1 MQSFPPTTHSVPES
15 FLSKFGSCITA
26 VLSGFDRIRFRGVL
40 RMLFKPL
47 EMDFYLSRCGVL
59 IKDFKAFAEEL
70 TGRVKAAAYQAA
82 CAAGRP
88 VQYLADSQLSKEDL
102 ARQIAQRNAICEGLI
117 VLFGAVEP
125 CSSFSVRGDRAN
137 RKIHLVLEQRK
148 CTHLYHYYMHRE
160 FGLMHVRVQSWFPFT
175 VTVCLNGRNWLARQ
189 MDQAGIDYRQC
200 ENCFLEL
207 SDPVAAQA
215 LMNQQLQTDW
225 PKVLGQLLKEAHPLA
240 SEIVAPLKQGY
251 YWSAAETEYATD
263 LLFDHPKRL
272 AELYPQFLRH
282 GLSSF
287 QCSDV
292 LRFLGKNRPEVF
304 CGELTGTL
312 KHRPEGL
319 RLKYT
324 VNGNSLKMYDKE
336 AQVLRVET
344 TINRPRDFRVYRPTL
359 DDPNR
364 GLKWQELRYG
374 VADLYRRAEVSHR
387 ANARYLEALA
397 SVTGRTPLHQE
408 ALGVCQ
414 AMIVEHHRYR
424 ALNPWSLE
432 DGKFLEFINRGEFK
446 LHGLRNRDLRVLF
459 FAPTKDKKLQR
470 RQAAAITR
478 RIALLRAH
486 RLLRKAGATHRYH
499 LTKRGQRIVTALLA
513 ARNAD
518 VDALTKM
525 AA

>member
-1 MQSFPPTTHSVPES
+1 MQKFPPTTHSVPES
-15 FLSKFGSCITA
+15 FLAKFGSYITA
-26 VLSGFDRIRFRGVL
+26 VLSGFDRIGFRGVL

-82 CAAGRP
+82 RTAGRP
-88 VQYLADSQLSKEDL
+88 AQYITDSQLSKEDL
-102 ARQIAQRNAICEGLI
+102 ARQIAERDHIGEGLI
-117 VLFGAVEP
+117 ALFSAVEA
-125 CSSFSVRGDRAN
+125 CYSFSVRGDRAS
-137 RKIHLVLEQRK
+137 RKNHLVLEERK
-148 CTHLYHYYMHRE
+148 CTHLYHYYMHRD
-160 FGLMHVRVQSWFPFT
+160 FGLMHVRVQSWFAFT
-175 VTVCLNGRNWLARQ
+175 VTICVNGRNWLARQ
-189 MDQAGIDYRQC
+189 MDRAGIEYRQC
-200 ENCFLEL
+200 GNCFLKL
-207 SDPVAAQA
+207 SDPVAAQE

-225 PKVLGQLLKEAHPLA
+225 PKVLGQLLKEAHPLTG
-240 SEIVAPLKQGY
+240 EIVAPLKQGY

-263 LLFDHPKRL
+263 LLFGHPKHLARL
-272 AELYPQFLRH
+272 YGQFLRH

-287 QCSDV
+287 QCTDV

-304 CGELTGTL
+304 CGQLKGTL

-319 RLKYT
+319 RLKHT
-324 VNGNSLKMYDKE
+324 VNGNSLKIYDKE

-359 DDPNR
+359 DDPTR

-374 VADLYRRAEVSHR
+374 VADLYRRAEVSHS

-397 SVTGRTPLHQE
+397 TLTGRTPLHQE

-414 AMIVEHHRYR
+414 AMIVEGHRYR
-424 ALNPWSLE
+424 ALNPWSPQ
-432 DGKFLEFINRGEFK
+432 DGKLLELINRGEFK
-446 LHGLRNRDLRVLF
+446 LHGLRNRDLRVLL
-459 FAPTKDKKLQR
+459 FAPTQDKQLQR

-478 RIALLRAH
+478 RLALLRPH
-486 RLLRKAGATHRYH
+486 GLLRKAGATHRYH
-499 LTKRGQRIVTALLA
+499 LTKRGQRIITALLA

-518 VDALTKM
+518 IDALSKM

>member
-1 MQSFPPTTHSVPES
+1 MQKFPPTTHSVPEA
-15 FLSKFGSCITA
+15 FVAKFGAYITA

-40 RMLFKPL
+40 RLLFQPL
-47 EMDFYLSRCGVL
+47 VMDLYLSRCGVL
-59 IKDFKAFAEEL
+59 IKDFKAFAEAL
-70 TGRVKAAAYQAA
+70 TARVKAVAYQRAYAA
-82 CAAGRP
+82 RRP
-88 VQYLADSQLSKEDL
+88 IQYIADAQLSKEEF
-102 ARQIAQRNAICEGLI
+102 ARQIAQRDGIGQGLI
-117 VLFGAVEP
+117 ALFAAVEP
-125 CSSFSVRGDRAN
+125 CQSFSVRGDRASQQ
-137 RKIHLVLEQRK
+137 IHLVLEQRK
-148 CTHLYHYYMHRE
+148 CTHLYHYYMHPD
-160 FGLMHVRVQSWFPFT
+160 FGLMHMRVQSWFPFT

-189 MDQAGIDYRQC
+189 MDRAGLQYQQC
-200 ENCFLEL
+200 ENCFLKL
-207 SDPVAAQA
+207 SDPAAAQA

-240 SEIVAPLKQGY
+240 EEIVAPLGQGY

-263 LLFDHPKRL
+263 LLFDQPKRL
-272 AELYPQFLRH
+272 AALYPQFLRH

-304 CGELTGTL
+304 CGELKGTL

-319 RLKYT
+319 RLKHT
-324 VNGNSLKMYDKE
+324 VNGNSLKIYDKE
-336 AQVLRVET
+336 GQVLRVET

-374 VADLYRRAEVSHR
+374 VADLYRRAEVSHS
-387 ANARYLEALA
+387 ANVRYLEALA

-408 ALGVCQ
+408 ALGVCR
-414 AMIVEHHRYR
+414 AIRVGHRRYR
-424 ALNPWSLE
+424 ALNPWSLQ
-432 DGKFLEFINRGEFK
+432 DGKLLELINRGEFK
-446 LHGLRNRDLRVLF
+446 LCGLLNRDLRALL

-478 RIALLRAH
+478 RLALVRAH
-486 RLLRKAGATHRYH
+486 GLLRKAGTTHRYH

-518 VDALTKM
+518 VDALTKI

>member
-1 MQSFPPTTHSVPES
+1 MQKFPPTTHSVPEA
-15 FLSKFGSCITA
+15 FLAKFGNYITA
-26 VLSGFDRIRFRGVL
+26 ILSGFDRIRFRGVL
-40 RMLFKPL
+40 RLLFKAR
-47 EMDFYLSRCGVL
+47 EMDYYLARCGVL
-59 IKDFKAFAEEL
+59 IKDFKAFAEAL
-70 TGRVKAAAYQAA
+70 TGRVKAAAYQRAS
-82 CAAGRP
+82 AAGRP
-88 VQYLADSQLSKEDL
+88 VQYLRDSQLSKEEL
-102 ARQIAQRNAICEGLI
+102 ALQIAQRDGIREGLI
-117 VLFGAVEP
+117 VLFSAVEP
-125 CSSFSVRGDRAN
+125 CQSFSVRGDRAS
-137 RKIHLVLEQRK
+137 REIHLVLEQRK
-148 CTHLYHYYMHRE
+148 CTHLYHYYMHPD

-175 VTVCLNGRNWLARQ
+175 VSVCLNGRNWLARQ
-189 MDQAGIDYRQC
+189 MDSAGLEYQQC
-200 ENCFLEL
+200 ENCFLKL

-215 LMNQQLQTDW
+215 LMNQQLQSDW
-225 PKVLGQLLKEAHPLA
+225 PKVLDQLLREAHPLA
-240 SEIVAPLKQGY
+240 GEIVAPLKQGY
-251 YWSAAETEYATD
+251 YWSAAQTEYATD

-272 AELYPQFLRH
+272 AALYPQFLRH

-287 QCSDV
+287 QCTDV

-304 CGELTGTL
+304 CGELKGTL

-319 RLKYT
+319 RLKHT
-324 VNGNSLKMYDKE
+324 VNGNSLKIYDKE

-374 VADLYRRAEVSHR
+374 VADLYRRAQVSHG

-408 ALGVCQ
+408 TLGICRAV
-414 AMIVEHHRYR
+414 IVEHHRYR

-432 DGKFLEFINRGEFK
+432 DGKLLELINRGEFK
-446 LHGLRNRDLRVLF
+446 LRGLRNRDLRTLL

-486 RLLRKAGATHRYH
+486 GLLRKAGTTHCYH
-499 LTKRGQRIVTALLA
+499 LTKSAQRIITALLA

-518 VDALTKM
+518 IDALTKI

>member
-1 MQSFPPTTHSVPES
+1 MHTFPPAAHGVPES
-15 FLSKFGSCITA
+15 FLTKFGNYITA
-26 VLSGFDRIRFRGVL
+26 VLSGFDRIRFRAVL
-40 RMLFKPL
+40 RLLFRPQ

-59 IKDFKAFAEEL
+59 IKDFKAFAEEF
-70 TGRVKAAAYQAA
+70 TRRVKAAAYQAA
-82 CAAGRP
+82 DARGRP
-88 VQYLADSQLSKEDL
+88 VQYIADAQLSKEEL
-102 ARQIAQRNAICEGLI
+102 ARQIAQRDGIREGLI
-117 VLFGAVEP
+117 ALFGAVEP
-125 CSSFSVRGDRAN
+125 CYSFSVRGDRAS
-137 RKIHLVLEQRK
+137 RQIHLVLEQRR
-148 CTHLYHYYMHRE
+148 CTHLYHYYMHHD

-175 VTVCLNGRNWLARQ
+175 VTVGLNGRNWLARQ
-189 MDQAGIDYRQC
+189 MDQAGINYRRC
-200 ENCFLEL
+200 ENCFLQL
-207 SDPVAAQA
+207 SDPGAAQA

-240 SEIVAPLKQGY
+240 GEIIAPLNQGY

-272 AELYPQFLRH
+272 AGLYPQFLRH

-287 QCSDV
+287 QCTDV

-304 CGELTGTL
+304 CGELKGTL
-312 KHRPEGL
+312 KHRAEGL
-319 RLKYT
+319 RLKHT
-324 VNGNSLKMYDKE
+324 VNGNSLKVYDKE
-336 AQVLRVET
+336 GQVLRVET

-374 VADLYRRAEVSHR
+374 VADLYRRAEVSHG

-408 ALGVCQ
+408 ALGVCR
-414 AMIVEHHRYR
+414 AIILKGHRYR

-432 DGKFLEFINRGEFK
+432 DGKLLELINRGEFQ
-446 LHGLRNRDLRVLF
+446 LRGLRNRDLRVLF
-459 FAPTKDKKLQR
+459 FSPTKDKKLQR

-478 RIALLRAH
+478 RILLLRAH
-486 RLLRKAGATHRYH
+486 GLLRKVGATHRYH

-518 VDALTKM
+518 VDALTKI

>member
-1 MQSFPPTTHSVPES
+1 M
-15 FLSKFGSCITA
+15 
-26 VLSGFDRIRFRGVL
+26 
-40 RMLFKPL
+40 
-47 EMDFYLSRCGVL
+47 
-59 IKDFKAFAEEL
+59 
-70 TGRVKAAAYQAA
+70 
-82 CAAGRP
+82 
-88 VQYLADSQLSKEDL
+88 
-102 ARQIAQRNAICEGLI
+102 
-117 VLFGAVEP
+117 
-125 CSSFSVRGDRAN
+125 
-137 RKIHLVLEQRK
+137 
-148 CTHLYHYYMHRE
+148 
-160 FGLMHVRVQSWFPFT
+160 
-175 VTVCLNGRNWLARQ
+175 
-189 MDQAGIDYRQC
+189 
-200 ENCFLEL
+200 
-207 SDPVAAQA
+207 
-215 LMNQQLQTDW
+215 
-225 PKVLGQLLKEAHPLA
+225 
-240 SEIVAPLKQGY
+240 
-251 YWSAAETEYATD
+251 
-263 LLFDHPKRL
+263 
-272 AELYPQFLRH
+272 
-282 GLSSF
+282 
-287 QCSDV
+287 
-292 LRFLGKNRPEVF
+292 
-304 CGELTGTL
+304 
-312 KHRPEGL
+312 
-319 RLKYT
+319 
-324 VNGNSLKMYDKE
+324 
-336 AQVLRVET
+336 
-344 TINRPRDFRVYRPTL
+344 
-359 DDPNR
+359 
-364 GLKWQELRYG
+364 KWQELRYG